1 MGHLNPGY
9 IGRDEMSGKIP
20 LTIEWRHLEAGG
32 ITCDRCVDT
41 GANLGRVIAQLRHE
55 GFFDEF
61 DLTLTETILPPE
73 RIDESNTLLVNGMPV
88 EKILDADV
96 TFTECSSCSD
106 LIGEPACC
114 RAVATDRDMYEALP
128 EEMLRTAILK
138 VVKQNYRA

>member
-1 MGHLNPGY
+1 
-9 IGRDEMSGKIP
+9 MSGKISV
-20 LTIEWRHLEAGG
+20 TIEWRHLELGG
-32 ITCDRCVDT
+32 ITCDRCADT
-41 GANLGRVIAQLRHE
+41 GTNLGRVIAKLRLE
-55 GFFDEF
+55 GFFDEV

-73 RIDESNTLLVNGMPV
+73 RIDESNTVFVNGIPV

-96 TFTECSSCSD
+96 TFTECSCCST

-138 VVKQNYRA
+138 VVKGYQGA